1 MPASAQTVSVSRGK
15 TAIEH
20 DLREYTPN
28 NVDPSMS
35 IYNAVLINE
44 LGGKTLAE
52 YTNEYMKSY
61 IEEYNAKQRRSDRM
75 KSYDYAAD
83 YIEEQNNMQKS
94 RQNYTA
100 GQLAYE
106 YVIQF
111 GDHQTMDVNEVVK
124 DEVLLKDI
132 HKMFEGFIQ
141 SYQSSYPHMRI
152 ILATV
157 HMDEPMGTPHMH
169 ILVQPIGEGYKQGL
183 SHQVSLTKALACD
196 GFERSE
202 KKGDRLSMTRWQDD
216 IKDNIMEPILERHK
230 YTRAYKDG
238 EKHHLPVAL
247 YKRAMEEKD
256 AIVEEAKVEAEQIV
270 DEAREEVEKLEEKKS
285 YLINGSGEESGYD
298 IPLEDWPL
306 MDLKVEKDYF
316 IHGDPEYSG
325 DMYLGISDLREKR
338 IELREDIK
346 NLEDEKSEKREE
358 VETIKAKATEMW
370 KDYENMRDGYV
381 RSDGAHVIGYT
392 ELLERHQKL
401 LEEPERILETEAGQ
415 KALADAEDRIVAKVQ
430 KTLLQKM
437 VSFIRTEVFDLLK
450 EYLVQP
456 LYKAIDDMMYG
467 HSFKL
472 NANDERILSRA
483 IDKSVDTVV
492 EVLDI
497 EETIKEDMQRFM
509 PTEEEIRE
517 EVERVLPRRRGR

>member
-28 NVDPSMS
+28 NVEASMS
-35 IYNAVLINE
+35 KYNVVLIDE
-44 LGGKTLAE
+44 LKGKTLAE
-52 YTNEYMKSY
+52 YINEYMKPY

-111 GDHQTMDVNEVVK
+111 GDHQTMDVNEVIKKPKLRK
-124 DEVLLKDI
+124 DVVA
-132 HKMFEGFIQ
+132 MFEEFIQ

-157 HMDEPMGTPHMH
+157 HMDEPKGTPHMH

-216 IKDNIMEPILERHK
+216 IKDNIMEPILLRHK

-238 EKHHLPVAL
+238 EKHHMPVAM
-247 YKRAMEEKD
+247 YKRAMAEKD
-256 AIVEEAKVEAEQIV
+256 AIVEGAKVEAEQIV
-270 DEAREEVEKLEEKKS
+270 EKAREEVEELEEEKS
-285 YLINGSGEESGYD
+285 YLINGNGKDSAYD
-298 IPLEDWPL
+298 MPFEDWSIA
-306 MDLKVEKDYF
+306 DLKCEKDF
-316 IHGDPEYSG
+316 LIHGDPEIAG
-325 DMYLGISDLREKR
+325 DVFRGISELEEKHTSLRTDIKDLEQAKSEKAA
-338 IELREDIK
+338 EVEDIK
-346 NLEDEKSEKREE
+346 EQYS
-358 VETIKAKATEMW
+358 EMW
-370 KDYENMRDGYV
+370 GDYEALRDGYEK
-381 RSDGAHVIGYT
+381 SDGTHILGYNELIKRHK
-392 ELLERHQKL
+392 ELLQDPARL
-401 LEEPERILETEAGQ
+401 LETEEGQ
-415 KALADAEDRIVAKVQ
+415 QVLEEAKEEIVESVQ
-430 KTLLQKM
+430 KNLITNMLG
-437 VSFIRTEVFDLLK
+437 FIKREIFDTLK
-450 EYLVQP
+450 EWLVEP
-456 LYKAIDDMMYG
+456 IYDAIDEMMRG
-467 HSFKL
+467 HYFKL
-472 NANDERILSRA
+472 NDSDKRILTGAIDRTVDRLVDRLDIGSKIEDNIRENMPSENQIEQEVQRA
-483 IDKSVDTVV
+483 I
-492 EVLDI
+492 
-497 EETIKEDMQRFM
+497 RG
-509 PTEEEIRE
+509 
-517 EVERVLPRRRGR
+517 RRR